1 MKRRDTLALG
11 AALALP
17 GLPLAAAAS
26 DSGAPRKVLRYAFP
40 IAETGFD
47 PAQVT
52 DFYSNTVLNGM
63 FEAPLE
69 FE

>member
-1 MKRRDTLALG
+1 MRRRDTLGLG

-17 GLPLAAAAS
+17 GLPLAAAANGS
-26 DSGAPRKVLRYAFP
+26 ARKVLRYAFP
-40 IAETGFD
+40 IAETAFD

-52 DFYSNTVLNGM
+52 DFYSNTVLGGL

-69 FE
+69 Y